1 MKLGGKQFVAGT
13 IGGITG
19 VLGKVTGVMG
29 DAAAKLTMDEDF
41 VRERKHAR
49 GTVVQGF
56 EGAARVSVCMCV
68 HECIVCMWYY
78 TLFTGNVGRCHRS
91 CSTTL

>member
-29 DAAAKLTMDEDF
+29 DAAAKLTMDEEF

-56 EGAARVSVCMCV
+56 EGAARVCICVCACV
-68 HECIVCMWYY
+68 HCVHVVLYSIHRECWKVSQE
-78 TLFTGNVGRCHRS
+78 L
-91 CSTTL
+91 